1 MSFNNFKI
9 GKKYFIDPLGKKNYV
24 ILLTGIIIALYQ
36 IEEIEDNDGFV
47 TKNEVIILEPF
58 SKVKTT
64 KGYTLI
70 ASGSDFEKAYTN
82 FTIRYSKKVED
93 AYYNSNRDV
102 YVKYKDKIYTVEYL
116 NNVNEANIELEM
128 QCKRVTK

>member
-1 MSFNNFKI
+1 MINAGEYNKKI
-9 GKKYFIDPLGKKNYV
+9 SI
-24 ILLTGIIIALYQ
+24 YQ

-70 ASGSDFEKAYTN
+70 ANGSDFEKAYTN

-116 NNVNEANIELEM
+116 NNVDEANIELEM

>member
-1 MSFNNFKI
+1 MINAGDYNKKI
-9 GKKYFIDPLGKKNYV
+9 SI
-24 ILLTGIIIALYQ
+24 YQ
-36 IEEIEDNDGFV
+36 IKEVEDNDGFI
-47 TKNEVIILEPF
+47 TKNEAIILKPF
-58 SKVKTT
+58 AKIKTT

-93 AYYNSNRDV
+93 SYYNSTRKV
-102 YVKYKDKIYTVEYL
+102 YVKFKDRIYTVEYL
-116 NNVNEANIELEM
+116 NNIDEANIELEL

>member
-1 MSFNNFKI
+1 MINAGDFNKLI
-9 GKKYFIDPLGKKNYV
+9 SI
-24 ILLTGIIIALYQ
+24 YQ
-36 IEEIEDNDGFV
+36 IEEVEDNEGFN
-47 TKNEVIILEPF
+47 TKKEAVILKTYAKI
-58 SKVKTT
+58 KTT

-102 YVKYKDKIYTVEYL
+102 YVKFKDKIYTIEYL
-116 NNVNEANIELEM
+116 NNIDEANIELEM

>member
-1 MSFNNFKI
+1 MINAGDYNKKI
-9 GKKYFIDPLGKKNYV
+9 SI
-24 ILLTGIIIALYQ
+24 YQ
-36 IEEIEDNDGFV
+36 IEEMEDNDGFV

-64 KGYTLI
+64 KGYTLV

-116 NNVNEANIELEM
+116 NNVDEANIELEM

>member
-1 MSFNNFKI
+1 MINAGDYNKKI
-9 GKKYFIDPLGKKNYV
+9 SI
-24 ILLTGIIIALYQ
+24 YQ

-70 ASGSDFEKAYTN
+70 TNGSDFEKAYTN

-116 NNVNEANIELEM
+116 NNVDEANIELEM

>member
-1 MSFNNFKI
+1 MINPGDYDKKI
-9 GKKYFIDPLGKKNYV
+9 SI
-24 ILLTGIIIALYQ
+24 YQ

-47 TKNEVIILEPF
+47 SKTEAIILEPYA
-58 SKVKTT
+58 KLKTT
-64 KGYTLI
+64 KGFTLI

-93 AYYNSNRDV
+93 TYYNSNRKM
-102 YVKYKDKIYTVEYL
+102 YVKYKNKTFTIEYL
-116 NNVNEANIELEM
+116 NNIDEADIELEL

>member
-1 MSFNNFKI
+1 MINAGDYSKKI
-9 GKKYFIDPLGKKNYV
+9 SI
-24 ILLTGIIIALYQ
+24 YQ
-36 IEEIEDNDGFV
+36 IEEMEDSDGFV

-70 ASGSDFEKAYTN
+70 ANGSDFEKAYTN

-93 AYYNSNRDV
+93 TYYNSNREV
-102 YVKYKDKIYTVEYL
+102 YVKYKNKIFTVEYL
-116 NNVNEANIELEM
+116 NNIDEENIELEM

>member
-1 MSFNNFKI
+1 MINAGDYDKKI
-9 GKKYFIDPLGKKNYV
+9 SI
-24 ILLTGIIIALYQ
+24 YQ
-36 IEEIEDNDGFV
+36 IEEVEDNDGFV
-47 TKNEVIILEPF
+47 SKTKTVILEPF
-58 SKVKTT
+58 AKVKTT

-93 AYYNSNRDV
+93 AYYNSDRSV
-102 YVKYKDKIYTVEYL
+102 YVKYKDKIYTIEYL
-116 NNVNEANIELEM
+116 NNIDEANIELEM

>member
-1 MSFNNFKI
+1 MINAGDYNKKI
-9 GKKYFIDPLGKKNYV
+9 SI
-24 ILLTGIIIALYQ
+24 YQ
-36 IEEIEDNDGFV
+36 IEEMEDNDGFI

-70 ASGSDFEKAYTN
+70 ANGSDFEKAYTN

-93 AYYNSNRDV
+93 AYYNSNRDI

-116 NNVNEANIELEM
+116 NNVDEANIELEM

>member
-1 MSFNNFKI
+1 MINAGDYNKKI
-9 GKKYFIDPLGKKNYV
+9 SI
-24 ILLTGIIIALYQ
+24 YQ

-47 TKNEVIILEPF
+47 KKNEVIILEPF

-70 ASGSDFEKAYTN
+70 ANGSDFEKAYTN

-116 NNVNEANIELEM
+116 NNVDEANIELEM

>member
-1 MSFNNFKI
+1 MINAGDYNKKI
-9 GKKYFIDPLGKKNYV
+9 SI
-24 ILLTGIIIALYQ
+24 YQ

-70 ASGSDFEKAYTN
+70 ANGSDFEKAYTN

-102 YVKYKDKIYTVEYL
+102 YVKYKDKIFTVEYL
-116 NNVNEANIELEM
+116 NNIDEANIELEM

>member
-1 MSFNNFKI
+1 MINAGDYNKKI
-9 GKKYFIDPLGKKNYV
+9 SI
-24 ILLTGIIIALYQ
+24 YQ
-36 IEEIEDNDGFV
+36 IEEMEDNDGFV
-47 TKNEVIILEPF
+47 AKNEVIILKPL

-70 ASGSDFEKAYTN
+70 ANGSDFEKAYTN

-102 YVKYKDKIYTVEYL
+102 YVKYKYK
-116 NNVNEANIELEM
+116 
-128 QCKRVTK
+128 QWQS